1 MKLLRLLTILLFC
14 CSFLLTAPG
23 SVMAGD
29 PPGAGMSPAVDAQGH
44 PAFALNGKPAF
55 EENKGQ
61 VTGADAGLVRYR
73 LRTGNLTIFLME
85 TGIAYQFEKITVQDP
100 YKGDAKPGTIKNK
113 RSAEDAPARSG
124 IETYRMDIQLVDA
137 NKRAQIIAEGRSP
150 GFVNYYNHNA
160 LQVYS
165 YDKITYKDIY
175 PGVDWVVFTTTDD
188 KAGGR
193 QGLKYEFV
201 VHPGADP
208 SMIQLKT
215 RWAEGSLVDKDGNLV
230 LKNRMGEIR
239 EKTPVSFQRSRRVGT
254 AFSLDHDLVRFK
266 LDAYDPAE
274 QLIIDPAL
282 GWATYF
288 GGSSYDECFGSAV
301 DASGNIYIAGRTE
314 SSNSIASGGH
324 QTTHGGG
331 GPDAFLAKFSPTGVR
346 LWATYYGG
354 DGRDG
359 GTGCSVDASGNVYL
373 TGWTTST
380 SGIADNGMQIF
391 FEGDYDAFLV
401 KFNSAGARQWA
412 TYIGGSGNDQALA
425 CVNDPSGNVYLC
437 GSTTSS
443 YNIAF
448 NGFKNTLNVG
458 RDAFLVKFDTDG
470 ARLWGT
476 YYGGTDDE
484 AGYGCNTDASGN
496 VFLLGNTTSAFN
508 IASGGFQNSFGGLVD
523 GFMVK
528 FNSAGAR
535 QWATYI
541 GAGGQDYID
550 DCTID
555 NSNNIYVCGQ
565 TNSTAG
571 IASGGHQ
578 MTHKGDYDGLLVKY
592 DPNGARLWATYYGGS
607 DYDRATVCFTD
618 ASGNVYL
625 VGDTDSPDNI
635 ASNGF
640 QNNLTGGADAYL
652 VQFDP
657 SGVRQWASY
666 AGGNDLDYGNTS
678 VRDHSGNIYIAG
690 ATTSTD
696 LASGGHQNTYGG
708 GTYDGFIMKIVACA
722 PFAITADPLIQ
733 AACSGKSINP
743 ITPAS
748 SEPAAVFS
756 WTRDHTAEATGIPAS
771 GSGTISGTLTNTTDA
786 PVTVTFT
793 ITATTDDCS
802 SLPLT
807 VQVTVY
813 PDLSGDLQADVTDPA
828 CFGQQGEI
836 ALSSQSG
843 NETYTYAWNTG
854 ETTASVQAAAG
865 AYTVTVTPG
874 NGCSFVR
881 TFTLTQPDEIQVS
894 VTNNNGTLSA
904 SATGGTGELTFAWST
919 GATTPT
925 ITATQ
930 LGDYTVTVTDENGCR
945 QTATISVTTLATG
958 GLSGPEWKVFPNP
971 TTGLVK
977 IDIDKTEKQ
986 ALIQVTDVTGKACH
1000 IDAIRDGA
1008 VYLLDMTALP
1018 PGVYVISLKS
1028 SNQVWS
1034 KRVIKIL

>member
-1 MKLLRLLTILLFC
+1 MKLLRLLTIPLFC
-14 CSFLLTAPG
+14 FSFLLTAPG

-29 PPGAGMSPAVDAQGH
+29 PPGIDQAGMN
-44 PAFALNGKPAF
+44 PAFTLNGKAAF

-73 LRTGNLTIFLME
+73 LRTGDLTIFLME

-100 YKGDAKPGTIKNK
+100 YRGDAKPGSLKNK
-113 RSAEDAPARSG
+113 RSAADAPAKAD
-124 IETYRMDIQLVDA
+124 IETCRMDLQLVDA
-137 NKRAQIIAEGRSP
+137 NKRAQIIAEGRSA

-175 PGVDWVVFTTTDD
+175 PGIDWVVFTTTDAT
-188 KAGGR
+188 AGGR

-208 SMIQLKT
+208 SKIQLKT
-215 RWAEGSLVDKDGNLV
+215 RWAERSFVDKEGNLV

-239 EKTPVSFQRSRRVGT
+239 EKTPVSFQRSRPVGT
-254 AFSLDHDLVRFK
+254 AFSLSNDLIRFK

-274 QLIIDPAL
+274 RLIIDPAL

-288 GGSSYDECFGSAV
+288 GGNSYDECFGSAV
-301 DASGNIYIAGRTE
+301 DASGNIYISGRTE
-314 SSNSIASGGH
+314 SFDGIASGGH

-331 GPDAFLAKFSPTGVR
+331 GPDAFLAKFSPAGVR

-354 DGRDG
+354 SGRDG
-359 GTGCSVDASGNVYL
+359 GTRCCVDASGNVYL
-373 TGWTTST
+373 CGWTTST

-391 FEGDYDAFLV
+391 FEGVYDAFLV
-401 KFNSAGARQWA
+401 KFNSSGVRQWA
-412 TYIGGSGNDQALA
+412 TYLGGSGNDQALA

-437 GSTTSS
+437 GNTTSS
-443 YNIAF
+443 YNIALD
-448 NGFKNTLNVG
+448 GFKNTLSVG
-458 RDAFLVKFDTDG
+458 QDAFLVKFDTNG

-476 YYGGTDDE
+476 YYGGTDE
-484 AGYGCNTDASGN
+484 ESAYECNTDASGN
-496 VFLLGNTTSAFN
+496 VFLLGNTTSAYN
-508 IASGGFQNSFGGLVD
+508 IASGGFQNSFGGTVD

-528 FNSAGAR
+528 FNASGAR
-535 QWATYI
+535 QWATYL
-541 GAGGQDYID
+541 GASGQDYIS

-555 NSNNIYVCGQ
+555 NSNNIYVCGL
-565 TNSTAG
+565 TGSPTG
-571 IASGGHQ
+571 FASGGHQ
-578 MTHKGDYDGLLVKY
+578 MTYQGEYDAFLAKY
-592 DPNGARLWATYYGGS
+592 DPDGTRLWATYYGGS
-607 DYDRATVCFTD
+607 DYDRANACFTD

-625 VGDTDSPDNI
+625 AGYTNSTDNI

-640 QNNLTGGADAYL
+640 QNNLRGGSDAFL
-652 VQFDP
+652 VQFNP

-666 AGGNDLDYGNTS
+666 AGGNDFDFGDTS
-678 VRDHSGNIYIAG
+678 VRDHLGNIYIAG
-690 ATTSTD
+690 ATASTD

-708 GTYDGFIMKIVACA
+708 GTYDAFLMKIVACT

-733 AACSGKSINP
+733 TACSGKSIDP
-743 ITPAS
+743 VTPAS
-748 SEPAAVFS
+748 SEPTAVFS

-771 GSGTISGTLTNTTDA
+771 GSGSISGTLTNTTGA

-807 VQVTVY
+807 AQVTVY
-813 PDLSGDLQADVTDPA
+813 PDLSADLKADVTDPA
-828 CFGQQGEI
+828 CFGREGEI

-843 NETYTYAWNTG
+843 NEAYTYAWNTG
-854 ETTASVQAAAG
+854 QTTASVQAGAG
-865 AYTVTVTPG
+865 AYSVTVTPG
-874 NGCSFVR
+874 NGCPFVR

-919 GATTPT
+919 GETTPA
-925 ITATQ
+925 ITVTQ
-930 LGDYTVTVTDENGCR
+930 LGDYTVTVTDENGCG
-945 QTATISVTTLATG
+945 QTATVTVTTLATG
-958 GLSGPEWKVFPNP
+958 GLSVPEWKVFPNP

-977 IDIDKTEKQ
+977 IGTDKTEKQ
-986 ALIQVTDVTGKACH
+986 VLIQVADISGKTRSIDVT
-1000 IDAIRDGA
+1000 RDGA
-1008 VYLLDMTALP
+1008 TYLLDMTALP
-1018 PGVYVISLKS
+1018 PGVYIISLKS
-1028 SNQVWS
+1028 SDHVWS
-1034 KRVIKIL
+1034 KRVIKM